1 MVGWWQGLGDRRRGA
16 VLDLLLWAALAAP
29 IVAALASPPARPY
42 DEVLLVAEPLL
53 LGIAVAVSR
62 RQPLV
67 ALVLVILPT
76 LLDGNFLFAI
86 PVLGYLAGLRMAR
99 ARPAGLVFAVIAAGG
114 SGLNLWVLDSGL
126 ATWFLL
132 ATMLLFLG
140 VFPWLLGRYR
150 RQHGELV
157 RAGWARAELLER
169 EQAGAAERVRM
180 RERARI
186 ARDMHDSLG
195 HDLSLIA
202 LRAGALELAPGLDDG
217 QRAAAGELRA
227 SVAVATDRLRE
238 IIGVL
243 REDAGTAPTRPVD
256 ESVTEL
262 VDRATAAGLAVE
274 LRWPQRRADHL
285 ARPRDGEHP
294 AETDPELPAETD
306 PEYLV
311 ETRPAET
318 DPEYPA
324 ETRPAETDPELP
336 MMVGRAVHRVVQEAL
351 TNAARHAPG
360 APVTVEVDRTAER
373 IEVRVHNG
381 RPPAG
386 PLPVPV
392 SAGTGLLGLRER
404 VRLAGGTLAAG
415 PQAGGFA
422 VVARLPLVTHGVT
435 ADPDTTVRP
444 PAGSATDDGLRAQR
458 RRVRRSLLVAV
469 TAPLAIAAMLSL
481 VYYPFVT
488 FDSVL
493 HRSEFERLRI
503 GAPRT
508 ELASMLPGRQA
519 QGLAKNTGPVPANA
533 ACEFYTDGNF
543 PLALPAYRLCFADG
557 RLVAKDELP
566 G

>member
-29 IVAALASPPARPY
+29 IVAALASPPSRPY
-42 DEVLLVAEPLL
+42 DPVLLVAEPLL

-67 ALVLVILPT
+67 ALVLVITPT

-86 PVLGYLAGLRMAR
+86 PVLSYLAGLRMAR

-114 SGLNLWVLDSGL
+114 TGLNLWVLESAL
-126 ATWFLL
+126 STWFLL
-132 ATMLLFLG
+132 ATMLLFAG

-186 ARDMHDSLG
+186 AGDMHDSLG

-227 SVAVATDRLRE
+227 SVAAATDRLRE

-243 REDAGTAPTRPVD
+243 REDAGAAPTRPVD

-262 VDRATAAGLAVE
+262 VDRATAAGLAVD
-274 LRWPQRRADHL
+274 LRWPDRA
-285 ARPRDGEHP
+285 GGHP
-294 AETDPELPAETD
+294 ARLRDAQHPEDAGPELP
-306 PEYLV
+306 V
-311 ETRPAET
+311 
-318 DPEYPA
+318 
-324 ETRPAETDPELP
+324 
-336 MMVGRAVHRVVQEAL
+336 MVGRAVHRVVQEAL
-351 TNAARHAPG
+351 TNAARYAPG
-360 APVTVEVDRTAER
+360 APVTVEVDRTVEW

-415 PQAGGFA
+415 PHAGGFA
-422 VVARLPLVTHGVT
+422 VVARLPLVADAVT

-444 PAGSATDDGLRAQR
+444 LAGATADDGGLRAQR

-508 ELASMLPGRQA
+508 ELAPMLPGRQA
-519 QGLAKNTGPVPANA
+519 QGLAKNTGPAPANA

-557 RLVAKDELP
+557 LLVAKDELP